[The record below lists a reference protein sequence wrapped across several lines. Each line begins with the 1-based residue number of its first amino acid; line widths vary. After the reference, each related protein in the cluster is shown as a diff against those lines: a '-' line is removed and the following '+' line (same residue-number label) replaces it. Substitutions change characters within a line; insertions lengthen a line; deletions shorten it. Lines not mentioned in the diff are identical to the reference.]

1 MRGVSR
7 ASLAEVEERFNL
19 AAGSAAEFGTLAEE
33 LFAVAD
39 LFDREHGLRRT
50 LSDATR
56 PAAQKEQAIRVLLE
70 GKVSAAAL
78 ETAAAAVAAKWS
90 RARDLPDALE
100 RFGVIAAVAEAEG
113 QGRLDELDDELFRFG
128 RIVQANPE
136 LHWTL
141 SDQSIPADRKRA
153 LLDELLRGRVTSATL
168 RLIVQLA
175 VHPRGRSLEKGLE
188 EFGRLVAQQRQ
199 RLVAVVRSAV
209 PLSDAQRER
218 LTAWLRATYGRDIH
232 LNSEVDP
239 KVLGGFSVR
248 IGDEIIDTT
257 IVGRIEEVRR
267 RLAG

>member
-1 MRGVSR
+1 MAG
-7 ASLAEVEERFNL
+7 APAHDEER
-19 AAGSAAEFGTLAEE
+19 GPG
-33 LFAVAD
+33 D
-39 LFDREHGLRRT
+39 
-50 LSDATR
+50 
-56 PAAQKEQAIRVLLE
+56 
-70 GKVSAAAL
+70 
-78 ETAAAAVAAKWS
+78 
-90 RARDLPDALE
+90 
-100 RFGVIAAVAEAEG
+100 
-113 QGRLDELDDELFRFG
+113 GRLDAVRGERRGRKRQGRPVRGVRRVQARLDDLDDELFRFG

-141 SDQSIPADRKRA
+141 SDTSIPGDRKRA
-153 LLDELLRGRVTSATL
+153 LLEELLSGRVTPATL
-168 RLIVQLA
+168 RLIAQLA

-199 RLVAVVRSAV
+199 RLVAVVRTAV

-218 LTAWLRATYGRDIH
+218 LTAWLSATYGRDIH

-248 IGDEIIDTT
+248 VGDEIIDTT